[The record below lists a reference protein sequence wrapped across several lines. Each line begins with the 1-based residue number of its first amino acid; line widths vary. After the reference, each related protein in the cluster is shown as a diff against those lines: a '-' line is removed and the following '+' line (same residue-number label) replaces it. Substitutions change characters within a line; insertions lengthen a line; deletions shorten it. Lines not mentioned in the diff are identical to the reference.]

1 MYILQ
6 DELKLIVWQFS
17 LRKYLPYEIKVK
29 LAEARIREW
38 YENWYGEV
46 YLSYSGGMDSTAL
59 LYMIRKVL
67 GMRYQLYFRTQAW
80 NSQKLYGTHVRQVV
94 TM

>member
-6 DELKLIVWQFS
+6 DELKLNEWQFS
-17 LRKYLPYEIKVK
+17 QRKYLPYEIKVK

-38 YENWYGEV
+38 YE
-46 YLSYSGGMDSTAL
+46 
-59 LYMIRKVL
+59 
-67 GMRYQLYFRTQAW
+67 MRYRLYFLTQDW
-80 NSQKLYGTHVRQVV
+80 NFQKLYGTHVRQVV

>member
-6 DELKLIVWQFS
+6 DELKLNEWQFS
-17 LRKYLPYEIKVK
+17 QRKYLPYEIKVK

-38 YENWYGEV
+38 YENW
-46 YLSYSGGMDSTAL
+46 
-59 LYMIRKVL
+59 
-67 GMRYQLYFRTQAW
+67 YQLYFRTQAW